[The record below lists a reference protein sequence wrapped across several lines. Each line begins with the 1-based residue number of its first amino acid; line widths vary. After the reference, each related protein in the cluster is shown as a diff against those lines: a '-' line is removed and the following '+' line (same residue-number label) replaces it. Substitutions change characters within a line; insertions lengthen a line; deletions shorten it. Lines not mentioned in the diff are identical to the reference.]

1 MFNPLLPDLSK
12 LKDQELDERIF
23 DLTKKYSIALR
34 LGNGSA
40 AQQIV
45 LNLDAYKTEQQ
56 QRQYN
61 ANKELENKNKNSGM
75 DDLINVD

>member
-34 LGNGSA
+34 LGSGSA

-45 LNLDAYKTEQQ
+45 LNLDAYKMEQQ

>member
-34 LGNGSA
+34 LGNGNA